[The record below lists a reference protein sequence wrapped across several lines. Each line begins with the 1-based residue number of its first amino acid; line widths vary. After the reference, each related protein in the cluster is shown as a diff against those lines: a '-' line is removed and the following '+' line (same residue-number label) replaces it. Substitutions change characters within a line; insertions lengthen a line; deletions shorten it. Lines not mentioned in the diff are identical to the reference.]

1 MKLETVKTIV
11 QQMVAQTMGQNY
23 MEQNGYLTEIPY
35 DKLLDVGRDITDTD
49 NTVEKATKALCVL
62 LARREIDEGRFEP
75 LYGDILVDRIEW
87 GGFIERDK
95 IDFADIMD
103 DPVFNVTNGTSYAE
117 IEHKYYQPKVASK
130 IYQEGKAIMIPISI
144 QRATLTEA
152 FRSYDAMNSFISKIQ
167 SKVRMTLKLAID
179 RYSSALVNGA
189 IAVSCKATNTAVY
202 LLDDAL
208 AEGVEGITAETTP
221 SQAMANKNFIL
232 FVAKKIAEVRDNM
245 KMCTSVYNNGTW
257 ATASFENILYLL
269 TDYTRSLKFDV
280 KSGLFNREDV
290 GFGDYKSIP
299 AWQSAR
305 DSDGDNAFSF
315 ASASAIDIA
324 ADPTNKLGIG
334 VERVELSNVIGL
346 LFDKKALGL
355 TVFKEYTT
363 TSYTASA
370 DFWNEFVHS
379 VTNQILDSDY
389 PIVAFVVGRKDN
401 A

>member
-11 QQMVAQTMGQNY
+11 QQMVAQTMGQTY

-35 DKLLDVGRDITDTD
+35 DKLVDVGRDITDAD

-62 LARREIDEGRFEP
+62 LARREIDEGRFDP
-75 LYGDILVDRIEW
+75 MYGDILVDRIEW

-117 IEHKYYQPKVASK
+117 MEHKYYQPKVASK

-152 FRSYDAMNSFISKIQ
+152 FRSYDTMNAFISKIQ

-179 RYSSALVNGA
+179 RFCSALVNGA

-208 AEGVEGITAETTP
+208 EEGVEGITADTTP
-221 SQAMANKNFIL
+221 SEAMANKNFIL
-232 FVAKKIAEVRDNM
+232 FVAKKIAEVRDNL
-245 KMCTSVYNNGTW
+245 KMCTSVYNNGSW
-257 ATASFENILYLL
+257 ATASYDNILYLL
-269 TDYTRSLKFDV
+269 TNYTRSLKFDV
-280 KSGLFNREDV
+280 KSSLFNREDV

-299 AWQSAR
+299 AWQSAKANGN
-305 DSDGDNAFSF
+305 SKAFTFESSSTVDF
-315 ASASAIDIA
+315 S
-324 ADPTNKLGIG
+324 ADPTNKLGVG
-334 VERVELSNVIGL
+334 VESFQLNSVVGL
-346 LFDKKALGL
+346 LFDRKALGL

-389 PIVAFVVGRKDN
+389 PIVAFVVGRK

>member
-11 QQMVAQTMGQNY
+11 QQMVSQSMGQTY

-35 DKLLDVGRDITDTD
+35 DKLVDVGRDVTDAD

-75 LYGDILVDRIEW
+75 LYGDILVDRIDW

-179 RYSSALVNGA
+179 RYCSSLVNGA

-208 AEGVEGITAETTP
+208 ADGVDGITAETTP
-221 SQAMANKNFIL
+221 TQAMANKNFIL
-232 FVAKKIAEVRDNM
+232 YVAKKIAEVRDNM

-257 ATASFENILYLL
+257 ATASFDNILYLL

-299 AWQSAR
+299 AWQSVK
-305 DSDGDNAFSF
+305 DSDGDNAFAF
-315 ASASAIDIA
+315 ASASALDFA
-324 ADPTNKLGIG
+324 EDPTNKLGIG
-334 VERVELSNVIGL
+334 VERVELSNVVGL
-346 LFDKKALGL
+346 LFDRKALGL

-389 PIVAFVVGRKDN
+389 PIVAFVVGRRPQ